1 MNADDINQFGKIV
14 DIRFPSLKYNTHRR
28 FCYVQ
33 FTSATAAQMA
43 TSLDGKQLGEKE
55 HLVAKIS
62 APSQKK
68 DRSSA
73 TSDGREVYIRN
84 IDFQAREKDVHDVFA
99 RYGKIEK
106 VRLPP
111 GPKKGTHKGFG
122 FVVFE
127 SKEEANAC
135 LALNGVALKSRVL
148 EVTIAE
154 VNPGKSKPGNAVR
167 STPPQD
173 HTNGTHSS
181 PRPEA
186 AATAP
191 SPPPS
196 FEQIKKKT
204 LGIMNLADTVNDTR
218 LRTLFEPFGPLR
230 KLILRPDHQGAIVEY
245 ENVADAGRATLAM
258 DGSDLDGMKIEIGEL
273 ADLMKRQPEKKITKG
288 FQKKAA
294 PTTLV
299 PASVRNPAFGGRG
312 GAAAQKRKTGLGFV
326 GAVSKN
332 NANSNSKDGDVEMKD
347 AGDGEKKQPVSGRS
361 NEDFKKM
368 FLSSSG
374 N

>member
-1 MNADDINQFGKIV
+1 
-14 DIRFPSLKYNTHRR
+14 
-28 FCYVQ
+28 
-33 FTSATAAQMA
+33 MA

-62 APSQKK
+62 APNQKK

-99 RYGKIEK
+99 QYGKIEK

-111 GPKKGTHKGFG
+111 GPKKGMHKGFG

-127 SKEEANAC
+127 SKAEANAS
-135 LALNGVALKSRVL
+135 LALNGVALKSRAL
-148 EVTIAE
+148 EVSIAE
-154 VNPGKSKPGNAVR
+154 VNPSKSKPGNAVR
-167 STPPQD
+167 SASPSVGPRD
-173 HTNGTHSS
+173 HTNGTRHS
-181 PRPEA
+181 PRSEA
-186 AATAP
+186 AATASP
-191 SPPPS
+191 PPPS

-230 KLILRPDHQGAIVEY
+230 KVTLRPDHQGAIVEY
-245 ENVADAGRATLAM
+245 ENVADAGKATLAM
-258 DGSDLDGMKIEIGEL
+258 DRSNLDGMNIEIGEL

-288 FQKKAA
+288 FQKAA
-294 PTTLV
+294 PVLV
-299 PASVRNPAFGGRG
+299 PASVRNPAFAGRG
-312 GAAAQKRKTGLGFV
+312 GGAGQKRRTGLGFV

-332 NANSNSKDGDVEMKD
+332 NASNSKDGDVEMKN
-347 AGDGEKKQPVSGRS
+347 AGNGEEKQPVHGRS